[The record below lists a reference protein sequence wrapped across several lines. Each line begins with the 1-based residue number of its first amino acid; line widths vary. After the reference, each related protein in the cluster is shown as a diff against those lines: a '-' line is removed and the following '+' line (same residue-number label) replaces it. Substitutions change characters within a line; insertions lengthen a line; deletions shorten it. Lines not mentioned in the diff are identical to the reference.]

1 MKRKDYIP
9 ANLKGYFTMAIEVQ
23 RHAFKPSFAVYKLN
37 QSCETLVRCGFCG
50 SHRECHKCAL
60 QVAHEETLK
69 ALNNPEEAKTR
80 YYAYV
85 QRMNEKHHGVV
96 RSVDKNGHVTQVLH
110 HPQSL
115 KNRKEKV

>member
-23 RHAFKPSFAVYKLN
+23 RHAFKPSFATYKLN

-60 QVAHEETLK
+60 QVAHDETLK
-69 ALNNPEEAKTR
+69 ALNNPEEVQRR
-80 YYAYV
+80 YNAYV
-85 QRMNEKHHGVV
+85 RRMDEKRQGVV
-96 RSVDKNGHVTQVLH
+96 KSVDKKGRVILVLH
-110 HPQSL
+110 SPKPM
-115 KNRKEKV
+115 KNKKEEV